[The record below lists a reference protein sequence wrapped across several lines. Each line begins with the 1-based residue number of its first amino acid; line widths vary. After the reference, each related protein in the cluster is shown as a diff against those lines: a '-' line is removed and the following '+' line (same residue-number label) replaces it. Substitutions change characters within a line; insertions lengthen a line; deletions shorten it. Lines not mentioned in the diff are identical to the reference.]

1 MVTKKTTKKR
11 VSEGIAHIHASF
23 NNTLISITDKQGNA
37 IAQSSSGAQGFRGSR
52 KSTPFAAQRAAEAV
66 GDKVKMVGI
75 ESLEIQVRGPGSGR
89 ETALRALQSRG
100 FRIVSI
106 KDTTPMPHNG
116 ARPPKKRRV

>member
-75 ESLEIQVRGPGSGR
+75 ESLEIQVRGQK
-89 ETALRALQSRG
+89 T
-100 FRIVSI
+100 
-106 KDTTPMPHNG
+106 KNN
-116 ARPPKKRRV
+116 ARTRKGPKRPIRR